1 MSTRN
6 VRGGLGGEMSLV
18 FGIIVG
24 IIVLTI
30 LVVTHELGHALV
42 ARRYGVRVEEFGIGF
57 PPAAYKK
64 KVKKSFLGKNVD
76 YSKIGRAHVCTPV
89 TRESP
94 MPSST

>member
-1 MSTRN
+1 
-6 VRGGLGGEMSLV
+6 MSLV

-57 PPAAYKK
+57 PPAEIVTNVINTIKTKK
-64 KVKKSFLGKNVD
+64 
-76 YSKIGRAHVCTPV
+76 PV
-89 TRESP
+89 P
-94 MPSST
+94 